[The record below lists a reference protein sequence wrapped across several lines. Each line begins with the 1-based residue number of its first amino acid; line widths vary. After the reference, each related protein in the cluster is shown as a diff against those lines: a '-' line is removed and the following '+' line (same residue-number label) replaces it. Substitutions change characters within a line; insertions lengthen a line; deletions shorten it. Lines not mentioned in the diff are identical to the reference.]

1 MINNHF
7 RTTAPDIAA
16 ELNETLLRQDFL
28 PGQSPDEELERC
40 RTVARNYARLE
51 NSLAV
56 LSDMSTDISH
66 LFYGG
71 FAQRLGMGEAG
82 SETSVRSIWEKAIL
96 KRVHPDD
103 LKRKYLDELR
113 FFHFR
118 KHQPAS
124 RRSDYYFV
132 GQLRMRDSAGNYVAA
147 MHRIF
152 YIPESAGSGVR
163 FALCLYN
170 PLPFSLPAKGLIV
183 DSVTGETREPES
195 RDDERILSRRE
206 KQVLELI
213 DRGFMSKNIADTLS
227 ISIHTVNR
235 HRQEIL
241 KKFQVSNSIEAC
253 RTAKELGILR

>member
-1 MINNHF
+1 MEQ
-7 RTTAPDIAA
+7 DIA
-16 ELNETLLRQDFL
+16 ELNRALLRQDFP
-28 PGQSPDEELERC
+28 PGEPLDAELEEY
-40 RTVARNYARLE
+40 RTLARNYARLE

-56 LSDMSTDISH
+56 LSDMRTGLSH

-71 FAQRLGMGEAG
+71 FAERLGMGETG
-82 SETSVRSIWEKAIL
+82 REESIGSIWERRIL
-96 KRVHPDD
+96 DRVHPED

-124 RRSDYYFV
+124 RRSGYYFV
-132 GQLRMRDSAGNYVAA
+132 GQLRMEDSSGNCMAA

-152 YIPESAGSGVR
+152 YLPGSSGTEVR

-170 PLPFSLPAKGLIV
+170 PLSFALPSRGVIV
-183 DSVTGETREPES
+183 DSVSGAVHEPGS
-195 RDDERILSRRE
+195 RDDACILTRRE

-213 DRGFMSKNIADTLS
+213 DRGFMSKRIADTLS

-241 KKFQVSNSIEAC
+241 KKFRVGNSIEAC
-253 RTAKELGILR
+253 RTARELGIIR

>member
-7 RTTAPDIAA
+7 CKTDPNIAT
-16 ELNETLLRQDFL
+16 ELDRALLRQEFP
-28 PGQSPDEELERC
+28 PGEPLDEVLEEY
-40 RTVARNYARLE
+40 RTLARNYAGLE

-56 LSDMSTDISH
+56 LSDMRTDISH

-71 FAQRLGMGEAG
+71 FARRLGMGEAG
-82 SETSVRSIWEKAIL
+82 REESVGSIWEKRIL
-96 KRVHPDD
+96 DRVHPED

-118 KHQPAS
+118 KHLPAS

-132 GQLRMRDSAGNYVAA
+132 GQLRMKDSEGNYVAA

-152 YIPESAGSGVR
+152 YLPDSSGAEVR

-170 PLPFSLPAKGLIV
+170 PLSLALPLRGFIV
-183 DSVTGETREPES
+183 DSVSGDVCEPGS
-195 RDDERILSRRE
+195 RDDACILTRRE

-213 DRGFMSKNIADTLS
+213 DRGLMSKNIADTLS